1 MSFSAEWLA
10 LREPADHAAVNPEV
24 QAALAARFA
33 GTDSISVVDL
43 GCGAGSN
50 LRGTWQALPV
60 RQHWTLVDY
69 DPKLLAA
76 ARVRLTAWADSAKAV
91 GDGLQLVKSG
101 KTLVVTFR
109 EADLSGGDF
118 APVTRGADLVT
129 AAALF
134 DLFSVQS
141 IEKLAETV
149 SAQGAVFYTVLTYDG
164 FTHWTPP
171 HAADTAMREAFN
183 AHQKSDKGFGPA
195 AGPGGTSALSKAFY
209 ARGYRVLRGTSP
221 WIADQ
226 RFSALRRELDAGF
239 AGAVRETGAV
249 SANDIDAWLANRMSG
264 EDRVSIIGHE
274 DLLALPGGAHLLP
287 QGEK

>member
-24 QAALAARFA
+24 QAALASRFA
-33 GTDSISVVDL
+33 GRTSLRVVDL

-50 LRGTWQALPV
+50 LRGTWRALPD
-60 RQHWTLVDY
+60 RQDWTLVDY

-76 ARVRLTAWADSAKAV
+76 ARLRLAQWADDSETSGEA
-91 GDGLQLVKSG
+91 LVLHKSG
-101 KTLVVTFR
+101 KRLTVHFR
-109 EADLSGGDF
+109 QADLSGGDF
-118 APVTRGADLVT
+118 GVVTAGADLVT

-141 IEKLAETV
+141 IERLAETV
-149 SAQGAVFYTVLTYDG
+149 TAQACSFYTVLTYDG
-164 FTHWTPP
+164 YTRWTPP
-171 HAADTAMREAFN
+171 HAADEAMRDAFN
-183 AHQKSDKGFGPA
+183 AHQKTDKGFGPA

-226 RFSALRRELDAGF
+226 RFAELRRALDSGF
-239 AGAVRETGAV
+239 AAAVGETGKVPAADV
-249 SANDIDAWLANRMSG
+249 QAWLTQRLAG
-264 EDRVSIIGHE
+264 DDRVSVIGHE
-274 DLLALPGGAHLLP
+274 DLLAVPG
-287 QGEK
+287 